1 MMIWIQMTAAQSQIA
16 QRVEAVEAK
25 TVAVDVVAAG
35 SVAGRTVTAV
45 ETLEAVAEEEEEEE
59 EEEEVAAAMA
69 AVQRVTVMPMQ
80 MAILDSTKNHAGKEL
95 VDSGNTAQ
103 RGEQGARVTA
113 MRAQAVAAAAYKKGG
128 AAYSMTGGT
137 VGAEKR

>member
-1 MMIWIQMTAAQSQIA
+1 MIWIQMTATQSQIA

-59 EEEEVAAAMA
+59 EEEVAAAMA

-95 VDSGNTAQ
+95 VDSGKTAQ

>member
-1 MMIWIQMTAAQSQIA
+1 MIWIQMTAAQSQIA

-45 ETLEAVAEEEEEEE
+45 ETLEAVAEEEEEE

>member
-1 MMIWIQMTAAQSQIA
+1 MIWIQMTAAQSQIA

-59 EEEEVAAAMA
+59 EEEVAAAMA

-95 VDSGNTAQ
+95 VDSGKTAQ

>member
-1 MMIWIQMTAAQSQIA
+1 MIWIQMTATQSQIA

-45 ETLEAVAEEEEEEE
+45 ETLEAVAEEEEE

>member
-45 ETLEAVAEEEEEEE
+45 ETLEAVAEEEEEE

>member
-1 MMIWIQMTAAQSQIA
+1 MMIWIQMTATQSQIA

-45 ETLEAVAEEEEEEE
+45 EPLEAVAEEEEEE

>member
-1 MMIWIQMTAAQSQIA
+1 LMIWIQMTAAQSQIA

-45 ETLEAVAEEEEEEE
+45 ETLEAVAEEEEEE